1 MASGSPATVHGMTD
15 TLNGRAAANIRA
27 EMARRRINQETLAAG
42 AGLSRPALSELLSE
56 KTQITLAKLEA
67 IAGVLEVEP
76 SKLLND

>member
-1 MASGSPATVHGMTD
+1 MTD
-15 TLNGRAAANIRA
+15 TLNSRTAANIRA

-42 AGLSRPALSELLSE
+42 AGLSRPAVSELLSE

-67 IAGVLEVEP
+67 IAAVLEVEP